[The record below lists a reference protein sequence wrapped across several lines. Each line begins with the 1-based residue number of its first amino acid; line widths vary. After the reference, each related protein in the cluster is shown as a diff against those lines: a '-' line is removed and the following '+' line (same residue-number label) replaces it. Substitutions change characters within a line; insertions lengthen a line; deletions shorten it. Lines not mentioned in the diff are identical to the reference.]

1 MKRDTIL
8 IFEDNEIDRAILVEL
23 FQSEYKILEAANGKE
38 GIALLNTHFASIAI
52 VLLDNF
58 MPEMDGFAVLEHVKE
73 KNIPNKIPFI
83 MITGET
89 STELEIKGYEYGIVS
104 YITKPYQVDVVKQ
117 VVHNAIGWFQYKTQL
132 EMMVKK
138 QNINIQK
145 QNSVLRQQT
154 KKLNHVN
161 EILIDSLSNIVEFR
175 NMESKQ
181 HIKRIREYAMCL
193 GKSVMKLYPEYELT
207 PEKLVQIGWASSLH
221 DIGKIA
227 IPDSI
232 ILKPAKLTPDEFELI
247 KSHTTKGAEIIQQR
261 VQLNDRAI
269 YEYAYDIAR
278 HHHEKYDGKGYPDG
292 LKGDE
297 ISIAAQ
303 IVSLVDVY
311 DALTSKR
318 VYKIAVRFHRSFSKR
333 LQRLNRGLNICLRC
347 IGMRTDCAAIGGS
360 QKEEKTCYS
369 SITLNA
375 PPVRRQKNGW
385 TGTALLIRSV
395 ISWKTT
401 LLTRN

>member
-8 IFEDNEIDRAILVEL
+8 IFEDNSIDRAILVEL
-23 FQSEYKILEAANGKE
+23 FRSEYKILEAENGKE
-38 GIALLNTHFASIAI
+38 GLDLLKNNLPSIAI
-52 VLLDNF
+52 VLLDNI
-58 MPEMDGFAVLEHVKE
+58 MPVMDGFAVLEYLKE
-73 KNIPNKIPFI
+73 KNILTKIPFI
-83 MITGET
+83 MITGE
-89 STELEIKGYEYGIVS
+89 SSAEMERKGYEYGIIS
-104 YITKPYQVDVVKQ
+104 YVKKPYHPEVVKQ
-117 VVHNAIGWFQYKTQL
+117 VVQNAVGWFKYKMQL
-132 EMMVKK
+132 ELMVKK
-138 QNINIQK
+138 QNINMQK

-181 HIKRIREYAMCL
+181 HIKRIREYSLCL

-207 PEKLVQIGWASSLH
+207 PEKLIQIGWASSLH

-232 ILKPAKLTPDEFELI
+232 ILKPAKLTKDEFELI
-247 KSHTTKGAEIIQQR
+247 KSHTTKGAEIIQHR
-261 VQLNDRAI
+261 VRLNDRAI
-269 YEYAYDIAR
+269 FDYDYDIAR
-278 HHHEKYDGKGYPDG
+278 HHHEKYDGNGYPDG

-318 VYKIAVRFHRSFSKR
+318 VYKIAYESDKAYQMILNGHSGVFSPKLLKAFTEVKPRFESLLDMYR
-333 LQRLNRGLNICLRC
+333 
-347 IGMRTDCAAIGGS
+347 D
-360 QKEEKTCYS
+360 EE
-369 SITLNA
+369 
-375 PPVRRQKNGW
+375 
-385 TGTALLIRSV
+385 
-395 ISWKTT
+395 
-401 LLTRN
+401 

>member
-8 IFEDNEIDRAILVEL
+8 IFEDNSIDRAILVEL
-23 FQSEYKILEAANGKE
+23 FRSEYKILEAENGKE
-38 GIALLNTHFASIAI
+38 GLDLLKNNLPSIAI
-52 VLLDNF
+52 VLLDNI
-58 MPEMDGFAVLEHVKE
+58 MPVMDGFAVLEYLKE
-73 KNIPNKIPFI
+73 KNILTKIPFI
-83 MITGET
+83 MITGE
-89 STELEIKGYEYGIVS
+89 SSAEMERKGYEYGIIS
-104 YITKPYQVDVVKQ
+104 YVKKPYQPEVVKQ
-117 VVHNAIGWFQYKTQL
+117 VVQNAIGWFKYKMQL
-132 EMMVKK
+132 ELMVKK
-138 QNINIQK
+138 QNINMQK

-181 HIKRIREYAMCL
+181 HIKRIREYSLCL

-207 PEKLVQIGWASSLH
+207 PEKLIQIGWASSLH

-232 ILKPAKLTPDEFELI
+232 ILKPAKLTKDEFELI
-247 KSHTTKGAEIIQQR
+247 KSHTTKGAEIIQHR
-261 VQLNDRAI
+261 VRLNDRAI
-269 YEYAYDIAR
+269 FDYAYDIAR
-278 HHHEKYDGKGYPDG
+278 HHHEKYDGNGYPDG

-318 VYKIAVRFHRSFSKR
+318 VYKIAYESDKAYQMILNGHSGVFSPKLLKAFTEVKPRFES
-333 LQRLNRGLNICLRC
+333 LMEMYQ
-347 IGMRTDCAAIGGS
+347 D
-360 QKEEKTCYS
+360 EE
-369 SITLNA
+369 
-375 PPVRRQKNGW
+375 
-385 TGTALLIRSV
+385 
-395 ISWKTT
+395 
-401 LLTRN
+401 

>member
-8 IFEDNEIDRAILVEL
+8 IFEDNAIDRSILVEL
-23 FQSEYKILEAANGKE
+23 FQSEYRILEAENGKE
-38 GIALLNTHFASIAI
+38 GIEILRNHLSSVAI
-52 VLLDNF
+52 VLLDNI
-58 MPEMDGFAVLEHVKE
+58 MPVMDGFAVLEYLKE
-73 KNIPNKIPFI
+73 KNIVGKIPFI
-83 MITGET
+83 MITGEN
-89 STELEIKGYEYGIVS
+89 SPELERKGYEYGIVS
-104 YITKPYQVDVVKQ
+104 YVKKPYQPEVVKQ
-117 VVHNAIGWFQYKTQL
+117 VVQNAIGWFQYKMQL
-132 EMMVKK
+132 ELMVKK
-138 QNINIQK
+138 QNINMQK

-181 HIKRIREYAMCL
+181 HIKRIREYSMCL
-193 GKSVMKLYPEYELT
+193 GKSVLKLYPEYELT

-232 ILKPAKLTPDEFELI
+232 ILKPAKLTKDEFELI
-247 KSHTTKGAEIIQQR
+247 KSHTTKGAEIIQHR
-261 VQLNDRAI
+261 VRLNDKAI
-269 YEYAYDIAR
+269 FDYAYDIAR
-278 HHHEKYDGKGYPDG
+278 HHHEKYDGNGYPDG

-318 VYKIAVRFHRSFSKR
+318 VYKVAYESDKAYQMILNGHSGVFSPKLLKAFAEVKPRFES
-333 LQRLNRGLNICLRC
+333 
-347 IGMRTDCAAIGGS
+347 
-360 QKEEKTCYS
+360 
-369 SITLNA
+369 
-375 PPVRRQKNGW
+375 
-385 TGTALLIRSV
+385 LLDMYRDED
-395 ISWKTT
+395 
-401 LLTRN
+401 

>member
-8 IFEDNEIDRAILVEL
+8 IFEDNSIDRAILVEL
-23 FQSEYKILEAANGKE
+23 FQSEYKILEAENGKE
-38 GIALLNTHFASIAI
+38 GLDLLKNNLPSIAI
-52 VLLDNF
+52 VLLDNI
-58 MPEMDGFAVLEHVKE
+58 MPVMDGFAVLEYLKE
-73 KNIPNKIPFI
+73 KNILTKIPFI
-83 MITGET
+83 MITGE
-89 STELEIKGYEYGIVS
+89 SSAEMERRGYEYGIIS
-104 YITKPYQVDVVKQ
+104 YVKKPYQPEVVKQ
-117 VVHNAIGWFQYKTQL
+117 VVQNAIGWFKYKMQL
-132 EMMVKK
+132 ELMVKK
-138 QNINIQK
+138 QNINMQK

-181 HIKRIREYAMCL
+181 HIKRIREYSLCL

-207 PEKLVQIGWASSLH
+207 EEKIEQIGWASSLH

-232 ILKPAKLTPDEFELI
+232 ILKPGKLTADEFELI
-247 KSHTTKGAEIIQQR
+247 KSHTTKGAEIIQHR
-261 VQLNDRAI
+261 IRLNDRAI
-269 YEYAYDIAR
+269 FDYACDIAR

-318 VYKIAVRFHRSFSKR
+318 VYKAAYESEKAYQMIINGHSGMFSPK
-333 LQRLNRGLNICLRC
+333 LLKAFTEVKAEFEHLLA
-347 IGMRTDCAAIGGS
+347 MYHD
-360 QKEEKTCYS
+360 EE
-369 SITLNA
+369 
-375 PPVRRQKNGW
+375 
-385 TGTALLIRSV
+385 
-395 ISWKTT
+395 
-401 LLTRN
+401 

>member
-8 IFEDNEIDRAILVEL
+8 IFEDNSIDRSILVEL
-23 FQSEYKILEAANGKE
+23 FQSEYKILEAENGKE
-38 GIALLNTHFASIAI
+38 GLDILKNNLSSIAI
-52 VLLDNF
+52 VLLDNI
-58 MPEMDGFAVLEHVKE
+58 MPVMDGFAVLEYLKE
-73 KNIPNKIPFI
+73 KNILNKIPFI
-83 MITGET
+83 MITGE
-89 STELEIKGYEYGIVS
+89 SSSEMERRGYEYGIVS
-104 YITKPYQVDVVKQ
+104 YVKKPYQPEVVKQ
-117 VVHNAIGWFQYKTQL
+117 VVQNAIGWFKYKMQL
-132 EMMVKK
+132 ELMVKK
-138 QNINIQK
+138 QNINMQK

-181 HIKRIREYAMCL
+181 HIKRIREYSLCL

-207 PEKLVQIGWASSLH
+207 AEKLVQIGWASSLH

-232 ILKPAKLTPDEFELI
+232 ILKPAKLTKDEFELI
-247 KSHTTKGAEIIQQR
+247 KSHTTKGAEIIQHR
-261 VQLNDRAI
+261 VRLNDRAI
-269 YEYAYDIAR
+269 FDYAYDIAR
-278 HHHEKYDGKGYPDG
+278 HHHEKYDGNGYPDG

-318 VYKIAVRFHRSFSKR
+318 VYKIAYESDKAYQMILNGHSGVFSPKLLKAFTEVKSRFESLLDMYR
-333 LQRLNRGLNICLRC
+333 
-347 IGMRTDCAAIGGS
+347 D
-360 QKEEKTCYS
+360 EE
-369 SITLNA
+369 
-375 PPVRRQKNGW
+375 
-385 TGTALLIRSV
+385 
-395 ISWKTT
+395 
-401 LLTRN
+401 

>member
-8 IFEDNEIDRAILVEL
+8 IFEDNSIDRAILVEL
-23 FQSEYKILEAANGKE
+23 FRSEYKILEAENGKE
-38 GIALLNTHFASIAI
+38 GLDLLKNNLPSIAI
-52 VLLDNF
+52 VLLDNI
-58 MPEMDGFAVLEHVKE
+58 MPVMDGFAVLEYLKE
-73 KNIPNKIPFI
+73 KNILTKIPFI
-83 MITGET
+83 MITGE
-89 STELEIKGYEYGIVS
+89 SSAEMERKGYEYGIIS
-104 YITKPYQVDVVKQ
+104 YVKKPYHPEVVKQ
-117 VVHNAIGWFQYKTQL
+117 VVQNAVGWFKYKMQL
-132 EMMVKK
+132 ELMVKK
-138 QNINIQK
+138 QNINMQK

-181 HIKRIREYAMCL
+181 HIKRIREYSLCL

-207 PEKLVQIGWASSLH
+207 PEKLIQIGWASSLH

-232 ILKPAKLTPDEFELI
+232 ILKPAKLTKDEFELI
-247 KSHTTKGAEIIQQR
+247 KSHTTKGAEIIQHR
-261 VQLNDRAI
+261 VRLNDRAI
-269 YEYAYDIAR
+269 FDYAYDIAR
-278 HHHEKYDGKGYPDG
+278 HHHEKYDGNGYPDG

-318 VYKIAVRFHRSFSKR
+318 VYKIAYESDKAYQMILNGHSGVFSPKLLKAFTEVKPRFESLLDMYR
-333 LQRLNRGLNICLRC
+333 
-347 IGMRTDCAAIGGS
+347 D
-360 QKEEKTCYS
+360 EE
-369 SITLNA
+369 
-375 PPVRRQKNGW
+375 
-385 TGTALLIRSV
+385 
-395 ISWKTT
+395 
-401 LLTRN
+401 

>member
-23 FQSEYKILEAANGKE
+23 FQADYKILEAANGKE
-38 GIALLNTHFASIAI
+38 GIALLNSNFASIAI
-52 VLLDNF
+52 VLLDNL
-58 MPEMDGFAVLEHVKE
+58 MPVMDGFTVLENLKE
-73 KNIPNKIPFI
+73 KNVLSKIPFI
-83 MITGET
+83 MITGE
-89 STELEIKGYEYGIVS
+89 SSPELERKGYEYGIVS
-104 YITKPYQVDVVKQ
+104 YIKKPYQVDVVKQ
-117 VVHNAIGWFQYKTQL
+117 VVHNAIGWFQYKMQL

-138 QNINIQK
+138 QNISIQQ

-181 HIKRIREYAMCL
+181 HIKRIREYSMCL

-227 IPDSI
+227 IPDTI

-247 KSHTTKGAEIIQQR
+247 KSHTTKGSEIIQHR
-261 VQLNDRAI
+261 VHLNDRAI

-297 ISIAAQ
+297 ISIAGQ

-318 VYKIAVRFHRSFSKR
+318 VYKMAYESDKAYQMILNGHSGTFSPKLLKAFTEVKSSFEH
-333 LQRLNRGLNICLRC
+333 L
-347 IGMRTDCAAIGGS
+347 MAMYHD
-360 QKEEKTCYS
+360 ED
-369 SITLNA
+369 
-375 PPVRRQKNGW
+375 
-385 TGTALLIRSV
+385 
-395 ISWKTT
+395 
-401 LLTRN
+401 

>member
-8 IFEDNEIDRAILVEL
+8 IFEDNDIDRAILVEL

-181 HIKRIREYAMCL
+181 HIKRIREYSLCL

-207 PEKLVQIGWASSLH
+207 PEKLIQIGWASSLH

-232 ILKPAKLTPDEFELI
+232 ILKPAKLTKDEFELI
-247 KSHTTKGAEIIQQR
+247 KSHTTKGADIIQHR
-261 VQLNDRAI
+261 VRLNDRAI
-269 YEYAYDIAR
+269 FDYAYDIAR

-292 LKGDE
+292 LKGE
-297 ISIAAQ
+297 QISIAAQ
-303 IVSLVDVY
+303 IVSLADIY
-311 DALTSKR
+311 DTLTTER
-318 VYKIAVRFHRSFSKR
+318 VYKTDYEPDKAHQMIMNGRYGSFSPKM
-333 LQRLNRGLNICLRC
+333 LQ
-347 IGMRTDCAAIGGS
+347 AF
-360 QKEEKTCYS
+360 EEVASEFEEILKKY
-369 SITLNA
+369 
-375 PPVRRQKNGW
+375 PDED
-385 TGTALLIRSV
+385 
-395 ISWKTT
+395 
-401 LLTRN
+401 

>member
-8 IFEDNEIDRAILVEL
+8 IFEDNEIDREILVEL
-23 FQSEYKILEAANGKE
+23 FREEYKILEAANGKE
-38 GIALLNTHFASIAI
+38 GIALLNANFASIAI
-52 VLLDNF
+52 VLLDNL
-58 MPEMDGFAVLEHVKE
+58 MPVMDGFTVLENLKE
-73 KNIPNKIPFI
+73 KNVLNKIPFI

-89 STELEIKGYEYGIVS
+89 SPELETKGYEYGIVS
-104 YITKPYQVDVVKQ
+104 YIKKPYQVDVVKQ
-117 VVHNAIGWFQYKTQL
+117 VVHNAVGWFQYKMQL

-181 HIKRIREYAMCL
+181 HIRRIREFSMCL

-207 PEKLVQIGWASSLH
+207 PEKLIQIGWASSLH

-227 IPDSI
+227 IPDTI

-247 KSHTTKGAEIIQQR
+247 KSHTTKGAEIIQHR
-261 VQLNDRAI
+261 VRLNDRAI
-269 YEYAYDIAR
+269 YDYAYDIAR

-318 VYKIAVRFHRSFSKR
+318 VYKMAYEPDRAYQMILNGHSGTFSPKLLKAFAEVKPSF
-333 LQRLNRGLNICLRC
+333 
-347 IGMRTDCAAIGGS
+347 
-360 QKEEKTCYS
+360 EH
-369 SITLNA
+369 
-375 PPVRRQKNGW
+375 
-385 TGTALLIRSV
+385 LLAMYPDE
-395 ISWKTT
+395 
-401 LLTRN
+401 N